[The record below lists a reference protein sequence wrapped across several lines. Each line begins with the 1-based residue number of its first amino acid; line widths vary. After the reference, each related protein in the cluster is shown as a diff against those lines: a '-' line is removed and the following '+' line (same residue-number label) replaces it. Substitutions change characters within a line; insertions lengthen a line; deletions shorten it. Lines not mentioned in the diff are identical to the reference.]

1 VFLFVITKVDFSLC
15 HWYNQEKGIIYIWG
29 NVMNSR
35 NIVRLFISTLI
46 IGGISG
52 GGFGFIIRWRE
63 FSPLFTSFEMMEI
76 VSVFVWLIGV
86 GLIFSVIS
94 QAGFFAYLTVH
105 RFGLGMFKSVFLWN
119 AVQVVLIAF
128 VVFDLIWLRYINFS
142 NNNDDILSYI
152 APAILLLGLGT
163 IVAYF
168 KMKQTNKQ
176 AFIPALF
183 FMTVITI
190 LEWMPILRTN
200 DESWLYFMLFPLL
213 ICNAYQ
219 LLIINKLIDRSKK
232 ELSKKNSKK
241 PSHIQSGK
249 NVDASGI

>member
-1 VFLFVITKVDFSLC
+1 VDFSLC

-29 NVMNSR
+29 SVMNSR

-46 IGGISG
+46 IGGVSG
-52 GGFGFIIRWRE
+52 GIFGFIIRWRE
-63 FSPLFTSFEMMEI
+63 FSPLFTSFEIMEI

-105 RFGLGMFKSVFLWN
+105 RFGLGIFKSVFLWN

-183 FMTVITI
+183 FMTVVTI

-219 LLIINKLIDRSKK
+219 LLVINKLIDRSKK
-232 ELSKKNSKK
+232 ELSEKNAKK

-249 NVDASGI
+249 NTDASGI